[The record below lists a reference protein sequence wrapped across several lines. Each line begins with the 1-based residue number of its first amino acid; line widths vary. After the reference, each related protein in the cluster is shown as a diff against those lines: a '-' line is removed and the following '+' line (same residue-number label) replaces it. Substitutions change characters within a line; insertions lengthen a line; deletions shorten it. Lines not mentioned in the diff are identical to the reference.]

1 MFLITLE
8 MDNVMMK
15 PTMMIVYLMGVIV
28 VDLTQTQATVH
39 YVYVMKI

>member
-28 VDLTQTQATVH
+28 VDLRQTQATVR